1 MPPAPSTVLQEQ
13 FLLAKLQARDP
24 HAWRKMIAELYPLA
38 ISIANQL
45 LQSHTDAEDIT
56 QQALIALSEPETLQK
71 AKICNTQQLR
81 NFFAAIV
88 RNKSKD
94 FLRRKTAQRRGQ
106 GNVWNFSE
114 MENDDENANKPYDR
128 PTNENLLTNVENN
141 ELLDQI
147 KEILTTLP
155 ERQQQIIDGFYLRGL
170 TYTEISE
177 TYNIP
182 VGSIGVYLSRALS
195 SIRSHITKRSRK
207 NSNISVICPE
217 PTTTPTVP

>member
-1 MPPAPSTVLQEQ
+1 VLQEQ

-56 QQALIALSEPETLQK
+56 QQALIALSEPDTLQK

-207 NSNISVICPE
+207 NSNISVICQE
-217 PTTTPTVP
+217 QITTPTVP